1 MSVQDTTQDVTQ
13 QADDAQTT
21 QNVQDQQVDN
31 TDASQ
36 QTQAADDQN
45 QQQDNADNQQDR
57 DEQGRFKKGVQP
69 RIDELTRARREAE
82 REAAYWRAR
91 ATAGQTNQEQAQ
103 SPAPAATPK
112 PTPDQFDDHGAYIE
126 ALTDWK
132 AEQAVLKHEATKA
145 EEAAAKAKA
154 QEAATKAKT
163 WEERQGAARTA
174 MPDYDDVVGNSD
186 TPVAQHVIEA
196 LLESE
201 NGPGLVYHLAK
212 NPEVAERLNGMSP
225 LAAARELG
233 KIEVSLQKAAAA
245 GQGAANGEQGA
256 PQKQAKEVSKAPTPV
271 KPLGSGRATPVD
283 LANAS
288 MDDYIAQRKTQ
299 GATWAR

>member
-13 QADDAQTT
+13 QTDAAQTT
-21 QNVQDQQVDN
+21 QDVQDQQVDN
-31 TDASQ
+31 TTDASQ
-36 QTQAADDQN
+36 QTEAADDQN

-91 ATAGQTNQEQAQ
+91 ATAGQTGQEQAQ
-103 SPAPAATPK
+103 SPAPAASTK
-112 PTPDQFDDHGAYIE
+112 PTPDQFGDYGAYVE

-132 AEQAVLKHEATKA
+132 TEQALLKREADH
-145 EEAAAKAKA
+145 AKA

-163 WEERQGAARTA
+163 WDERQGAARTA
-174 MPDYDDVVGNSD
+174 MPDYDEVVGGSD
-186 TPVAQHVIEA
+186 TPVAQHVIDA
-196 LLESE
+196 ILESE

-212 NPEVAERLNGMSP
+212 NPDVAERLNGMSP

-233 KIEVSLQKAAAA
+233 KLEASLQKAATA
-245 GQGAANGEQGA
+245 GQGSAAA
-256 PQKQAKEVSKAPTPV
+256 PQQQAKEVSKAPAPV
-271 KPLGSGRATPVD
+271 KPLGQGRATPVD
-283 LANAS
+283 LSKSS
-288 MDDYIAQRKTQ
+288 MDDYIAQRKAQ